1 MYLCRSLGDTDVTTP
16 SKASLK
22 CATLMGGIASMLIRD
37 RSPLLWRATSRTG
50 GEGEGNKHTIS
61 IYELLVVTTIDHM
74 DG

>member
-1 MYLCRSLGDTDVTTP
+1 MYLCRSFGDTDVTTP

-50 GEGEGNKHTIS
+50 GGRGKHTIS